1 MHLHVFDEES
11 QVHGEWQVQIPA
23 ESGELHAKF
32 VILVSQ
38 LIEGDADESHIASP

>member
-1 MHLHVFDEES
+1 MQIFDKES

-23 ESGELHAKF
+23 ESAELHAKF

-38 LIEGDADESHIASP
+38 SIEGDADKSHIASP